1 MKAKKAPC
9 QNPLRSA
16 GGHLESDQSN
26 TVMKLDDVW
35 YGYTVLSSDMGRVRN
50 SSLLQ
55 DYFWL
60 TYSDLTKCDIFQQGD
75 DFENRF
81 ILNFLFWPQ
90 HFWLNRFL
98 ILVMGFLD
106 VPINKLHQ
114 KANLHHNI
122 ESKIQE
128 VWEMIHLI
136 SGWITVT
143 SGMRIIFCKEI
154 DIIKIICIIAPRFS
168 LEENIVVHPDLGQP
182 KKSWP
187 TFLLP
192 RIVYQY
198 FLPFLH
204 GCLKTS

>member
-26 TVMKLDDVW
+26 TVMKLDGVW
-35 YGYTVLSSDMGRVRN
+35 YGYIVLSSGMGRVRN

-60 TYSDLTKCDIFQQGD
+60 TYYDLTKCDIFQQGYYLK
-75 DFENRF
+75 NRF

-90 HFWLNRFL
+90 HFGLNRFL
-98 ILVMGFLD
+98 ILVMSFLD
-106 VPINKLHQ
+106 VPINNLHR

-128 VWEMIHLI
+128 VWEMFHLI

-143 SGMRIIFCKEI
+143 SGHIYW
-154 DIIKIICIIAPRFS
+154 
-168 LEENIVVHPDLGQP
+168 G
-182 KKSWP
+182 
-187 TFLLP
+187 
-192 RIVYQY
+192 
-198 FLPFLH
+198 
-204 GCLKTS
+204 